1 MCVERHAVGTRNG
14 SARPD
19 VPETFVKRS
28 HINWF
33 VANGPG
39 KAEEE
44 QGMTRS
50 SDDGSDSE
58 AETEH
63 AERPARNRS
72 APVGTVIRTATEQLA
87 QLLDQ
92 PAEAVSSCERQENGD
107 WRLTVE
113 VVELRRVPDTMS
125 LLASYEVQAD
135 PEGQLLGYRR
145 ARRYER
151 GRADRR

>member
-1 MCVERHAVGTRNG
+1 MCVERHAAGTRNG
-14 SARPD
+14 NARPE

-28 HINWF
+28 HINRF
-33 VANGPG
+33 VPNGPG
-39 KAEEE
+39 KAKEE
-44 QGMTRS
+44 QGMTHS

-63 AERPARNRS
+63 AKRPARNRS
-72 APVGTVIRTATEQLA
+72 APVATVIRTATEQLA

-92 PAEAVSSCERQENGD
+92 PAEAVSSCERHENGD